1 MNHPYLLLW
10 LEGPLQA
17 WGHDSRF
24 GRRDTLDFP
33 TKSGV
38 LGLLCCALGAGG
50 EQRELLARLADLD
63 VQLVAY
69 TPTDKLG
76 EATPRLPLLR
86 DFHMV
91 GSGYKRGALPE
102 KHPNFDPWESLLIPK
117 KSDGKPSKNS
127 DGSIGGVKMT
137 YRYYLQDMAYAV
149 ALQVPADQ
157 AETLAAALQNPVWD
171 IYLGRKAC
179 VPTELVYQGTF
190 ATADDSLTAA
200 ANLAQQKGRAA
211 SFAVRQG
218 EHDGEVITLNDVPLQ
233 FGQDKRYRDRRVTVL
248 PVDADG

>member
-50 EQRELLARLADLD
+50 EQCELLARLADLD
-63 VQLVAY
+63 LQLVAY
-69 TPTDKLG
+69 TPADKLG

-91 GSGYKRGALPE
+91 GSGYDDA
-102 KHPNFDPWESLLIPK
+102 DPWQSLLIPK
-117 KSDGKPSKNS
+117 TSEGKKAV
-127 DGSIGGVKMT
+127 GGGTKMT
-137 YRYYLQDMAYAV
+137 YRYYLQDMTYAV

-157 AETLAAALQNPVWD
+157 AETFAAALQNPVWD

-179 VPTELVYQGTF
+179 VPAELVYQGTF
-190 ATADDSLTAA
+190 TKADDALTAA

-233 FGQDKRYRDRRVTVL
+233 FGSHKRYRDRRVTVL

>member
-50 EQRELLARLADLD
+50 EQREWLARLADLD
-63 VQLVAY
+63 LQLLAY
-69 TPTDKLG
+69 TPADKLG
-76 EATPRLPLLR
+76 KATPRLPLLR

-91 GSGYKRGALPE
+91 GSGYDDA
-102 KHPNFDPWESLLIPK
+102 DPWQSLLIPK
-117 KSDGKPSKNS
+117 TSEGKKAV
-127 DGSIGGVKMT
+127 GGGTKMT
-137 YRYYLQDMAYAV
+137 YRYYLQDMAFAV
-149 ALQVPADQ
+149 ALQVPADE

-171 IYLGRKAC
+171 IYLGRKTC
-179 VPTELVYQGTF
+179 VPTELVYQGVF
-190 ATADDSLTAA
+190 ATAGDALAAA
-200 ANLAQQKGRAA
+200 ANLAAQKGRAP

-233 FGQDKRYRDRRVTVL
+233 FGQHKRYRDRRVTVL